1 MGKKRQDVFSG
12 SSSSEKTYLLKNTS
26 SQSHIFTNT
35 NLLKRTSSQTH
46 ILSNTHLGKHESSQ
60 THIFSKTHLLALGH
74 WPLADGSHI
83 GGVAAGV
90 HPVGS
95 PWAGTMCAGPT
106 GARCLPAPKQKCLN
120 RAFTTPP
127 AAPSGQRAADVRP
140 ARSGAPLMLR
150 ALGHWKTTVRRT
162 TPNRGMLATGSFINR
177 NFEVSSE

>member
-1 MGKKRQDVFSG
+1 MGKMFSG
-12 SSSSEKTYLLKNTS
+12 SSSAEKTYLLKNTS

-60 THIFSKTHLLALGH
+60 THIFSKTHLLAHGH

-106 GARCLPAPKQKCLN
+106 GARCLPAPNETKVFKPGLHHAPCGPIGTEGGRCEA
-120 RAFTTPP
+120 RALR
-127 AAPSGQRAADVRP
+127 RAAHASRP
-140 ARSGAPLMLR
+140 WSLEDHSPANDSKPRDARYRLA
-150 ALGHWKTTVRRT
+150 RR
-162 TPNRGMLATGSFINR
+162 L
-177 NFEVSSE
+177 VH